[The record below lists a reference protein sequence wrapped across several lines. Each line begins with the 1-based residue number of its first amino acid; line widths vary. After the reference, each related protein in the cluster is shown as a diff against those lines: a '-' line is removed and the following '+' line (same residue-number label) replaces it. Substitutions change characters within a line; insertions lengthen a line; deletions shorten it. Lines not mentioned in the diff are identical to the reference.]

1 MTRYIDMFRD
11 RFGVESICR
20 VLDAT
25 DRGFL
30 TSRGYRAAKARPVS
44 DRSRRDAAL
53 IPVIKDLHQANYGV
67 YGVRKMWHAMA
78 RAGWEVGRDQV
89 GRLMRLTGLAG
100 VVRGRKPHTTIAA
113 KVPDHRPDLV
123 KRNFKVSA
131 PNQLWVADITYVRTT
146 NGFCYTAF
154 VTDAFSRKIV
164 GCSTRT
170 TMRTDALPLEALEHA
185 LLSAKDQAVDGL
197 VHHSDRGSQY
207 VSIRYTEHLAKAGLT
222 ASVGSA
228 GDAYDNALA
237 EAVNGLYKTE
247 LIYARP
253 AWPSATEVEFQTM
266 NWVHWYNTSR
276 LHEALDYQTPAEVE
290 ADYHMTQAHALSP
303 V

>member
-1 MTRYIDMFRD
+1 
-11 RFGVESICR
+11 
-20 VLDAT
+20 
-25 DRGFL
+25 
-30 TSRGYRAAKARPVS
+30 
-44 DRSRRDAAL
+44 
-53 IPVIKDLHQANYGV
+53 
-67 YGVRKMWHAMA
+67 
-78 RAGWEVGRDQV
+78 
-89 GRLMRLTGLAG
+89 
-100 VVRGRKPHTTIAA
+100 
-113 KVPDHRPDLV
+113 
-123 KRNFKVSA
+123 
-131 PNQLWVADITYVRTT
+131 
-146 NGFCYTAF
+146 
-154 VTDAFSRKIV
+154 
-164 GCSTRT
+164 
-170 TMRTDALPLEALEHA
+170 
-185 LLSAKDQAVDGL
+185 
-197 VHHSDRGSQY
+197 

-276 LHEALDYQTPAEVE
+276 LHEALDYQTPARSE